1 MKSLY
6 HGTVAANC
14 KMRGKLTRG
23 LSCMC
28 CVLQNFTPSE
38 RVKEANKE
46 IRDYGKEEKD
56 STSTCTE
63 YLHI

>member
-1 MKSLY
+1 
-6 HGTVAANC
+6 
-14 KMRGKLTRG
+14 
-23 LSCMC
+23 MC